1 MFTDFYHG
9 IIKKTVVSFGTL
21 FNNIHITREIPN
33 GVSQRIKVPL
43 TYSVKEKFIN
53 RLNVSLADLSNQ
65 AVQITLPRMSF
76 AITGM
81 TYDAE
86 RKKNSINRRYRETVG
101 TDVNIEFSYHHMPV
115 PYDLDMTLSC
125 YVRNMDD
132 GLQIVEQIVPYFT
145 PEFSIT
151 IKPDVLGDASE
162 KLDIPIVLTQVTT
175 EEAFEGPL
183 VSENNRFIMWDLT
196 FTAKINL
203 YGPVKDHNLINYIQ
217 SNIID
222 IENDQP

>member
-9 IIKKTVVSFGTL
+9 IIRKTVVSFGTL
-21 FNNIHITREIPN
+21 FNNIHINREIPN

-76 AITGM
+76 AVTGIS
-81 TYDAE
+81 YDAE
-86 RKKNSINRRYRETVG
+86 RKKNSINRRYMETVNTNG
-101 TDVNIEFSYHHMPV
+101 DTQYSYHHMPV
-115 PYDLDMTLSC
+115 PYNLDMTLST

-132 GLQIVEQIVPYFT
+132 GLQIVEQILPYFT
-145 PEFSIT
+145 PEFSMT
-151 IKPDVLGDASE
+151 IKPGVLGNEQE
-162 KLDIPIVLTQVTT
+162 KLDIPIILTQVAT
-175 EEAFEGPL
+175 EETFEGPL
-183 VSENNRFIMWDLT
+183 VSENNRFIMWDMT

-203 YGPVKDHNLINYIQ
+203 YGPVKQHNVINYIET
-217 SNIID
+217 NIVD